1 MTHKSHIA
9 FALAITIPL
18 TIVLRN
24 VGFIETKGVFVLFFL
39 TVIISTLAPDIDHEK
54 SILSQI
60 FPFISRFIRKYTEHR
75 GFTHKPI
82 SIILSTIFVLVLFYK
97 IPVIAFAWFVGYS
110 LHIIADGMTVSGIQ
124 KFFKQNTFYTIPN
137 KMRFKT
143 GSEMDN
149 KIFFMNL
156 LLIFSSIIYINNF
169 NLLHFS

>member
-18 TIVLRN
+18 TVVFRDIGL
-24 VGFIETKGVFVLFFL
+24 IETKGIFVLFFL
-39 TVIISTLAPDIDHEK
+39 TIIISTLAPDIDHEK

-60 FPFISRFIRKYTEHR
+60 FPFISKIIRKYTDHR

-82 SIILSTIFVLVLFYK
+82 SIFVSTILVLIIFHK
-97 IPVIAFAWFVGYS
+97 MPIIALAWFIGYS

-124 KFFKQNTFYTIPN
+124 KFFKQNTFYTIPK

-156 LLIFSSIIYINNF
+156 ILIFSSIICINNF